1 MPFFKNPFP
10 GIKLVFGPLARNI
23 TRPEFNKGPRHC
35 QPVSNKTVRLKF
47 HTQSGRDTQF
57 ARKATALAIKRHFS
71 LSRFWDNLI
80 FVIWTHTVIH
90 TFSRPMTAETHSDWL
105 AVKLTTADWLTAEH
119 WDWLAGS
126 RECLGWEYCKMIIL
140 GKSDKWL
147 NPLHLTGWQI
157 GTLLNGLITKY
168 TAADWLTAGIHCKWL
183 ASSWILRWTGN

>member
-1 MPFFKNPFP
+1 MPFCKNPFP

-90 TFSRPMTAETHSDWL
+90 TFSRPMTAETHSHYSWL
-105 AVKLTTADWLTAEH
+105 ADSWTLRLAGWQSGMLRLRILQDDHTWKIWQMAEPTASDWLTDWNTAE
-119 WDWLAGS
+119 W
-126 RECLGWEYCKMIIL
+126 
-140 GKSDKWL
+140 SD
-147 NPLHLTGWQI
+147 N
-157 GTLLNGLITKY
+157 
-168 TAADWLTAGIHCKWL
+168 
-183 ASSWILRWTGN
+183 